1 MRTTLYRTTVVGSL
15 LAVLAAS
22 ICPVHAAATQVT
34 TTHKKSTKSSSANHS
49 TAAASAGSTKSDA
62 ASSKTTGTTSGHKT
76 SGKSSS
82 RKNTKTKKVKG
93 QAAPTPDR
101 INEIQAALAKNGAYD
116 GTPSG
121 KWDDSTADAMRKFQS
136 SHGLNP
142 SGKLDAPTLQKL
154 GLGSETAGVAAPTP
168 PANAGANRLL
178 SSRAQQDH
186 PDTQSDQPD
195 K

>member
-1 MRTTLYRTTVVGSL
+1 MRATLHRTTVVGSL

-22 ICPVHAAATQVT
+22 ICPVHAAAAQTS
-34 TTHKKSTKSSSANHS
+34 THKTSTNSSTASSST
-49 TAAASAGSTKSDA
+49 TAAASGSQKSSNS
-62 ASSKTTGTTSGHKT
+62 SSKTAAHKT

-82 RKNTKTKKVKG
+82 RKSSKTKKVKG

-101 INEIQAALAKNGAYD
+101 INEIQAALAKKGAYD
-116 GTPSG
+116 GEPSG
-121 KWDDSTADAMRKFQS
+121 KWDDSTTGAMKKFQA

-168 PANAGANRLL
+168 PPNAAANRLL

-186 PDTQSDQPD
+186 PDNQPD
-195 K
+195 NSDN

>member
-1 MRTTLYRTTVVGSL
+1 MRTTLHRTTVVGSL
-15 LAVLAAS
+15 LVVLAAS

-34 TTHKKSTKSSSANHS
+34 TTHKKSTKSSANHS
-49 TAAASAGSTKSDA
+49 TAAANKSGA
-62 ASSKTTGTTSGHKT
+62 ASSKTTGTTTGHKT

-82 RKNTKTKKVKG
+82 PKNTKTKKVNG

-101 INEIQAALAKNGAYD
+101 INEIQAALAENGAYD

-121 KWDDSTADAMRKFQS
+121 KWDDATADAMRKFQS

-186 PDTQSDQPD
+186 PDIQSDQPD

>member
-1 MRTTLYRTTVVGSL
+1 MRTTFHRTTVVGSL
-15 LAVLAAS
+15 LALLAAS
-22 ICPVHAAATQVT
+22 ICPVHAAARQVAD
-34 TTHKKSTKSSSANHS
+34 THKKPTNSSSASHSAAAANAVSTKSG
-49 TAAASAGSTKSDA
+49 AS
-62 ASSKTTGTTSGHKT
+62 SSKTTGTTTGHKA

-121 KWDDSTADAMRKFQS
+121 KWDDTTADAMRKFQS

>member
-1 MRTTLYRTTVVGSL
+1 MRTTLHRTTVVGSL
-15 LAVLAAS
+15 LVVLAAS

-49 TAAASAGSTKSDA
+49 TAAANKSGA
-62 ASSKTTGTTSGHKT
+62 ASSKTTGTTTGHKT

-82 RKNTKTKKVKG
+82 PKNTKTKKVNG

-101 INEIQAALAKNGAYD
+101 INEIQAALTKNGAYD

-121 KWDDSTADAMRKFQS
+121 KWDDATADAMRKFQS

-186 PDTQSDQPD
+186 PDIQSDQPD

>member
-1 MRTTLYRTTVVGSL
+1 
-15 LAVLAAS
+15 
-22 ICPVHAAATQVT
+22 
-34 TTHKKSTKSSSANHS
+34 
-49 TAAASAGSTKSDA
+49 
-62 ASSKTTGTTSGHKT
+62 
-76 SGKSSS
+76 
-82 RKNTKTKKVKG
+82 VKG

-121 KWDDSTADAMRKFQS
+121 KWDDATADAVRKFQS

-154 GLGSETAGVAAPTP
+154 GLGSDTAGVAAPTP

-186 PDTQSDQPD
+186 PDAQSDQPD

>member
-1 MRTTLYRTTVVGSL
+1 MRARLHRTTVVGSL

-22 ICPVHAAATQVT
+22 VCPVHAAATQT
-34 TTHKKSTKSSSANHS
+34 STHKKSTNSSAASSSA
-49 TAAASAGSTKSDA
+49 TAATAGSQKSA
-62 ASSKTTGTTSGHKT
+62 AGSGKTVHKA

-82 RKNTKTKKVKG
+82 RMSSKTKKVKG
-93 QAAPTPDR
+93 QAAPTPER
-101 INEIQAALAKNGAYD
+101 INEIQAALAKKGAYD
-116 GTPSG
+116 REPSG
-121 KWDDSTADAMRKFQS
+121 KWDDSTTDAMKKFQA

-168 PANAGANRLL
+168 PPNAAANRLL

-186 PDTQSDQPD
+186 PDNQADNSDN
-195 K
+195 